1 MTGVAQER
9 VGVLLAAGAA
19 PWEEEALERLA
30 APGRLV
36 LLKRCLDLHELLATA
51 SRGSA
56 RVAVVSDQLPGVDA
70 DCLDRLN
77 QAGVRT
83 VVVTGPAAGRV
94 APDDEVASRSRLL
107 RMGASRVLAAE
118 AVSTLPRLVLAA
130 ADEDGPIAAAPRDL
144 SEADTDRL
152 EDVRSAGRGR
162 LLVVWGPGGA
172 PGRTTVATGIAAV
185 AAASGRRVTLLDA
198 DPYGGAVA
206 QHLAVLEDVSGLLSA
221 ARLANGGEL
230 DPARLA
236 GLAREVAPRLRLLTG
251 LPRPDRWTEVRTQA
265 FHQLLTAAVELDD
278 VVVVDSGFG
287 LPTGPAD
294 PFAGAARDDMTV
306 AALERADAI
315 VVVAAADPVGLT
327 RLARGLREM
336 LDTGPDADVTVVVNR
351 MRAGLG
357 WSEREVIGLVSRV
370 APGVPVRF
378 LPDDRATADRAL
390 VAGRTLVEVGDT
402 PLRRAV
408 TGLATEVVG
417 TGGAVDSGGRRRRRF
432 RRQHEG
438 RTGGRRA
445 RRRDGSVAVS

>member
-1 MTGVAQER
+1 
-9 VGVLLAAGAA
+9 
-19 PWEEEALERLA
+19 
-30 APGRLV
+30 
-36 LLKRCLDLHELLATA
+36 
-51 SRGSA
+51 
-56 RVAVVSDQLPGVDA
+56 
-70 DCLDRLN
+70 
-77 QAGVRT
+77 
-83 VVVTGPAAGRV
+83 
-94 APDDEVASRSRLL
+94 
-107 RMGASRVLAAE
+107 MGASRVLAAE
-118 AVSTLPRLVLAA
+118 ALGTLPRLVLAA
-130 ADEDGPIAAAPRDL
+130 ADEDGPIAAAPRDPG
-144 SEADTDRL
+144 EADPGRA
-152 EDVRSAGRGR
+152 EDVLAAGPGR
-162 LLVVWGPGGA
+162 LVVVWGPGGA

-221 ARLANGGEL
+221 ARLANSGEL

-236 GLAREVAPRLRLLTG
+236 GIAREVAPRLRLLTG

-327 RLARGLREM
+327 RLARGLRE
-336 LDTGPDADVTVVVNR
+336 LVDTGPEAPVTVVVNR

-357 WSEREVIGLVSRV
+357 WSEREVVGLVSRV

-378 LPDDRATADRAL
+378 LPDDRAAADRAL
-390 VAGRTLVEVGDT
+390 VAGRTLVEIGDS

-408 TGLATEVVG
+408 TGLAVEVVG
-417 TGGAVDSGGRRRRRF
+417 AGESLDSGGRHRRRF
-432 RRQHEG
+432 RRRHEG
-438 RTGGRRA
+438 WVGGRRA
-445 RRRDGSVAVS
+445 RRRDSSVAVS